1 MQGWCA
7 PLLTGGSRCCWG
19 LWSCPVGYPRALW
32 GEEGRGWA
40 GSPGCESFREPGGL
54 QTSARPPASPNPGL
68 PASWA
73 PHSGRLWLWP
83 LGWMAAPRPRQG
95 SEPVGPR
102 TASPRSH
109 RTGVSSMS
117 QPGAA
122 KREASGCP
130 RLCSGACSSE
140 FISPLAQPLC
150 CWPGALRVGGIHPKC
165 RPLAWL
171 CQAAV

>member
-54 QTSARPPASPNPGL
+54 QTSARPPASPNLGL
-68 PASWA
+68 PTSWA
-73 PHSGRLWLWP
+73 PHSGRLWLRH
-83 LGWMAAPRPRQG
+83 LGWMAAPRPRRG

-122 KREASGCP
+122 KQEASGCP

-140 FISPLAQPLC
+140 FISPLAQPLR

-171 CQAAV
+171 CQAVV